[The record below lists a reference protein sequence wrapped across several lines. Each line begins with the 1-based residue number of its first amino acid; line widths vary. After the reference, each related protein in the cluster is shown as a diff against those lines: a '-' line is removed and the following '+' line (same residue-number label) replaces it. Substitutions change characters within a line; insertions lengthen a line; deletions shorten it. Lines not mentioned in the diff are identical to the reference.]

1 MGDQDKEG
9 REREV
14 RDRIVNLL
22 QATEQARK
30 KQITDEELHQLK
42 TAACRLDQ
50 MLRAAADADLEALRT
65 AAARLDQLLAHI
77 GAGAAILQPG
87 LDQYHLKVD
96 WSTLAN
102 TLRGWKNPAR
112 SQVEPDIF
120 IGQRNPIP
128 EIRLLF

>member
-77 GAGAAILQPG
+77 GAGK
-87 LDQYHLKVD
+87 DVTTDLKRRSSNRA
-96 WSTLAN
+96 STSI
-102 TLRGWKNPAR
+102 T
-112 SQVEPDIF
+112 
-120 IGQRNPIP
+120 
-128 EIRLLF
+128 